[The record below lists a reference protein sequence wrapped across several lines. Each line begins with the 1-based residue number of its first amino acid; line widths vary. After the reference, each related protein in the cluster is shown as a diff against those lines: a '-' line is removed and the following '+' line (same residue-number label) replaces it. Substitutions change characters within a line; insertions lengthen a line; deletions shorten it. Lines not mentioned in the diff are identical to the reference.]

1 MKWLPQVR
9 KWSGEKS
16 SSRSGRNPRISLWV
30 RENWSVWK
38 KSGKSEILR
47 VQLLILLCWDPSVF
61 FYFLTLKI
69 LCTFYRRESCIIRIL
84 FMKLNEKLML
94 DFKENQSF
102 WTLCKG
108 IINSCTLHMTWWKHR
123 WISEGNGVSWGLN
136 LLSELIIT
144 VKRLL
149 SGPPIKR
156 TPFIKRTLNRV
167 PKLTSFISLY
177 NEPWLSGHLYQAD
190 ADTKTDCIW
199 LISID
204 KNLY

>member
-1 MKWLPQVR
+1 MKWLPQIR

-47 VQLLILLCWDPSVF
+47 VQLLILFCWDPSVF

-108 IINSCTLHMTWWKHR
+108 IINSCTLHMTWWR
-123 WISEGNGVSWGLN
+123 EWC
-136 LLSELIIT
+136 ELRVESIIRSNT

-149 SGPPIKR
+149 SGSPIKR